1 MFLYNAIGIFS
12 ESVLSLYPIII
23 KLTTLDVPFNTFIR
37 LTSYLIISALF
48 ANYEVLSGIGIG
60 KLIALASINIAHI
73 LSSYY
78 GFRALVPSMAQS
90 IFYLY
95 PFINMLLNIVILG
108 ETISPTKFLFILPV
122 IYSIYQIYGIGKTET
137 LGVDLQLGLIMIAIS
152 AITESLLYILIKSV
166 ELGNNP
172 WNSVLVSYSLAAILY
187 GVYYLYNNGLVQ
199 TKDTI
204 VANKKEVFILVLL
217 NMLIGSLGYGLRF
230 WSIPRIP
237 SVTHSIISY
246 TGIFTTVLYSFYLG
260 IEKINISKVGYLG
273 MLASSLLAMKLL

>member
-1 MFLYNAIGIFS
+1 MFLYNAIGVFS

-23 KLTTLDVPFNTFIR
+23 KLTSLDVPFNTFIR

-48 ANYEVLSGIGIG
+48 ANYDVLSGIGLA
-60 KLIALASINIAHI
+60 KLIALAGVNIAHI

-78 GFRALVPSMAQS
+78 GFRALVPSVAQS
-90 IFYLY
+90 VFYLY
-95 PFINMLLNIVILG
+95 PFINLLLNILLLG
-108 ETISPTKFLFILPV
+108 ETIAPTKFFFIIPV
-122 IYSIYQIYGIGKTET
+122 IYSIYNIYGIGKQEAIGT
-137 LGVDLQLGLIMIAIS
+137 DLQWGLSMIAIS

-166 ELGNNP
+166 DLGNNP
-172 WNSVLVSYSLAAILY
+172 WNSLFVSYSLAAILY
-187 GVYYLYNNGLVQ
+187 GIYYIYDNGISK
-199 TKDTI
+199 TRDTI
-204 VANKKEVFILVLL
+204 VANKKEVAKLVLA
-217 NMLIGSLGYGLRF
+217 NMAIGSLGYGLRF

-260 IEKINISKVGYLG
+260 IEKVNISKIGYLG